1 MNVWVTRD
9 EDSGGSLSAAL
20 SAEGLTPVLEPVVMR
35 RLIDNAAGAIAALG
49 PNDWLVLTSVFAV
62 QSVPQDPARVPRV
75 AVIGEESG
83 RVARSRGFR
92 VELISPRHGAKSLF
106 DALEQVAQ
114 RGRILYPRSSRATQ
128 PRAWPGVELQSP
140 VMYETT
146 RRDFDQGVVDRVDVV
161 SVASPSAV
169 EAVGAVDRPFA
180 SIGPTTSAAI
190 RALGVSPR
198 IEAPKR
204 SFRSLAQAIAAYA
217 DDSRH
222 QRA

>member
-9 EDSGGSLSAAL
+9 EGSGGSLSTAL

-35 RLIDNAAGAIAALG
+35 RLIDDAADAIAGLG
-49 PNDWLVLTSVFAV
+49 PDDWLVLTSVFAI
-62 QSVPQDPARVPRV
+62 QSVPQEPAQVPRV
-75 AVIGEESG
+75 AVIGEASS

-92 VELISPRHGAKSLF
+92 VELISPQHGAKSLF
-106 DALEQVAQ
+106 DALKKIAHD
-114 RGRILYPRSSRATQ
+114 GRILYPRSSRAAPPQ
-128 PRAWPGVELQSP
+128 AWQGIKLESP
-140 VMYETT
+140 VMYETVAHQ
-146 RRDFDQGVVDRVDVV
+146 FDRTVIDRVDVV

-180 SIGPTTSAAI
+180 SIGPATTSALNAI
-190 RALGVSPR
+190 GVTPK
-198 IEAPKR
+198 IEAPER

-217 DDSRH
+217 GDSRH